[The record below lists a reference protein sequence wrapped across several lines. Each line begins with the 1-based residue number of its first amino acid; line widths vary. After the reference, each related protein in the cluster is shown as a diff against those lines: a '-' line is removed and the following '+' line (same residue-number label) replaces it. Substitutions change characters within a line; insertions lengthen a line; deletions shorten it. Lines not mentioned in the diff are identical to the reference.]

1 LLALTAN
8 DSTRNPT
15 FIPTVNSTANPAVVL
30 TSDPIMKSLQCLSSN
45 LFGFLIYICEN
56 IGFVFGWCYYFMFV
70 CFYHGIHWILRCVI
84 EYLSASRRQKRKYFE
99 VSCEDGVE
107 PKEKE
112 IDLKKFDFIYW
123 KNAIAICNLNIC
135 FIWSKLLLSTSAD
148 RETAMK
154 IPMQRRLHLFPTL
167 LCLDDNLQLIDLTI
181 CASESAHDKLKK
193 NDLFLEDDTCKDAH
207 ARLKDDGRSTLS
219 LNDNV
224 MSNKD
229 EEEIIF
235 LNEIICQ
242 SSRIADTR
250 ANMFLKKYFCD
261 KVVGIKKVFCYLYIW
276 IASLI
281 VFMCKYALIT
291 ESNASHNWFCKCY
304 AFLILVVICDAVHRI
319 MTAHVFDAS
328 SFNAMRR
335 KYINL
340 KLDIGN
346 LSLIQEVIFYFWQ
359 ESIWEKA
366 MRLTLSC

>member
-1 LLALTAN
+1 
-8 DSTRNPT
+8 
-15 FIPTVNSTANPAVVL
+15 
-30 TSDPIMKSLQCLSSN
+30 
-45 LFGFLIYICEN
+45 
-56 IGFVFGWCYYFMFV
+56 MFA

-84 EYLSASRRQKRKYFE
+84 EYLSATRKRSKLSNLVKCFE
-99 VSCEDGVE
+99 VSCEDGVV
-107 PKEKE
+107 PNKEK
-112 IDLKKFDFIYW
+112 IDLEEFDFIYW
-123 KNAIAICNLNIC
+123 RNVIAIYNLNI
-135 FIWSKLLLSTSAD
+135 WLSTSTD
-148 RETAMK
+148 TAMK